1 MKTAGATEL
10 IVVLM
15 YLAAM
20 IVVGVIV
27 ARRIKGSDDYLAGGR
42 NKPFWLVTAT
52 LFATWWCGG
61 VVLGASGA
69 AYYDGFMGAIYDPY
83 GAGLTMILAG
93 FFTMKVVHD
102 AKINSLGQFYT
113 MRYGSWASKFAGI
126 VIVPAY
132 TAFVTGQLV
141 AIGKVL
147 QSMLGWNY
155 GVAILVGTLVILAYT
170 ILGGILAVAWT
181 DVIQIVFLLIGI
193 IILFPAAINLAGG
206 WEAVKAAAPAT
217 HFALFPT
224 AAVRELG
231 FGWLWWLGAFLGVG
245 LGTMAG
251 PDLYQR
257 AIIAKDGKTA
267 VQASLTAGVGYWLL
281 GALPVII
288 GISGIAMVEAGVLDG
303 ALIDEDSE
311 MLVLML
317 ASKVFPPVLN
327 GVFLASLAAAIMS
340 TADSGLFAT
349 AAVVSN
355 DIVKPFYEKGGSKTM
370 SEKQLIL
377 TTRIAIVGIAA
388 VGLVIGLGL
397 PNIYTFLIIG
407 FQFLFHSLFFP
418 LILGI
423 YWKKANARGAVA
435 GMVVGVSIPIV
446 WLLIGGFD
454 GIYVINGVDVE
465 WLWALGPGV
474 LSGLVM
480 VIVSLATQASNPPQ
494 PLYNTDGEIIKFAEL
509 AKN

>member
-1 MKTAGATEL
+1 MTVGTTEL
-10 IVVLM
+10 IVVIM
-15 YLAAM
+15 YLVAM
-20 IVVGVIV
+20 IVVGIII

-42 NKPFWLVTAT
+42 SMPFWLVTAT

-83 GAGLTMILAG
+83 GAGLTLILAG
-93 FFTMKVVHD
+93 AFTMKIVHD
-102 AKINSLGQFYT
+102 AKVNSLAEFYSC
-113 MRYGSWASKFAGI
+113 RYGSWASKFSGI
-126 VIVPAY
+126 VIIPAY

-141 AIGKVL
+141 AIGKVM

-155 GVAILVGTLVILAYT
+155 GVSILIGTLIILAYT
-170 ILGGILAVAWT
+170 VLGGILAVAWT
-181 DVIQIVFLLIGI
+181 DFIQVILLLIGVV
-193 IILFPAAINLAGG
+193 ILFPAVINLAGG
-206 WEAVKAAAPAT
+206 WEAVTAAAPAT

-267 VQASLTAGVGYWLL
+267 MKASITSGVGYWVL

-288 GISGIAMVEAGVLDG
+288 GIAAISLVESGILDAAAVEA
-303 ALIDEDSE
+303 DSE
-311 MLVLML
+311 MIVLML
-317 ASKVFPPVLN
+317 ANKIFPPIIN
-327 GVFLASLAAAIMS
+327 GIFLASLVAAIMS

-349 AAVVSN
+349 AAVLSN
-355 DIVKPFYEKGGSKTM
+355 DIIKPIFERKGARKMDDKG
-370 SEKQLIL
+370 LIL
-377 TTRIAIVGIAA
+377 ATRISIVVIA
-388 VGLVIGLGL
+388 VIGLWIGLGL

-407 FQFLFHSLFFP
+407 FQLLFHSLFFP

-435 GMVVGVSIPIV
+435 GMIVGVIIPLS

-454 GIYVINGVDVE
+454 SIYVIGGADIE
-465 WLWALGPGV
+465 WIWALGPGV
-474 LSGLVM
+474 ISGLVM
-480 VIVSLATQASNPPQ
+480 VIVTLATQKSDPPK
-494 PLYNTDGEIIKFAEL
+494 PLYSTEGKAIKFAEL
-509 AKN
+509 EQ

>member
-1 MKTAGATEL
+1 MKTGGATEL
-10 IVVLM
+10 VVVVM

-20 IVVGVIV
+20 IVVGIII

-69 AYYDGFMGAIYDPY
+69 AYHDGFMGAIYDPY

-93 FFTMKVVHD
+93 FLTMKIVHD
-102 AKINSLGQFYT
+102 AKVNSLGQFYSL
-113 MRYGSWASKFAGI
+113 RYGPWASKFSGI

-147 QSMLGWNY
+147 QSLMGWNY
-155 GVAILVGTLVILAYT
+155 GVSILVGTLIILSYT

-181 DVIQIVFLLIGI
+181 DIIQIVLLLIGI
-193 IILFPAAINLAGG
+193 IILFPAVINLAGG
-206 WEAVKAAAPAT
+206 WEAVTAAAPAT

-267 VQASLTAGVGYWLL
+267 MKASVTAGVGYWVL

-288 GISGIAMVEAGVLDG
+288 GIAGISLVQSGVIDP
-303 ALIDEDSE
+303 ALIEEDSE

-317 ASKVFPPVLN
+317 ASKVFPPILN
-327 GVFLASLAAAIMS
+327 GIFLASLVAAIMS
-340 TADSGLFAT
+340 TADSGIFAT
-349 AAVVSN
+349 AAVLAN
-355 DIVKPFYEKGGSKTM
+355 DIIKPFYEKAGTKTM
-370 SEKQLIL
+370 TDKQLIFA
-377 TTRIAIVGIAA
+377 TRVSIVGIAA
-388 VGLVIGLGL
+388 LGLVIGLGL

-407 FQFLFHSLFFP
+407 FQLLFHSLFFP

-423 YWKKANARGAVA
+423 YWKKANATGAVA
-435 GMVVGVSIPIV
+435 GMIVGVTIPIV

-465 WLWALGPGV
+465 WIWALGPGV
-474 LSGLVM
+474 VSGLVM
-480 VIVSLATQASNPPQ
+480 VIVSLATQTSNPPQ
-494 PLYNTDGEIIKFAEL
+494 PLYNSEGKVLKFPEL
-509 AKN
+509 AAK